1 MTQRIPVTDDAP
13 QTDGAMAPI
22 DDRGGFLVRRL
33 NQIWSGLLQRRFREA
48 GYNVT
53 SVQFAALEMI
63 AQGDSLDQTDL
74 ALRLGYDRATTG
86 GMISRLERDGLVQRV
101 ANPKDKRARLVTATT
116 RGAAA
121 AAELSSIAKAA
132 DRELLESIED
142 KDQAALFGLLRKLVE
157 TGEQFEVAPSF
168 RAVGRSS
175 KD

>member
-1 MTQRIPVTDDAP
+1 MP
-13 QTDGAMAPI
+13 QVSETNSGLAVI
-22 DDRGGFLVRRL
+22 DERGGFLVRRL

-63 AQGDSLDQTDL
+63 ARSDGMDQTDL

-86 GMISRLERDGLVQRV
+86 GMISRLERDGLMQRV
-101 ANPKDKRARLVTATT
+101 ANPRDKRARLVTATA

-121 AAELSSIAKAA
+121 AEKLRAIAETA
-132 DRELLESIED
+132 DRELLETID
-142 KDQAALFGLLRKLVE
+142 GDDQAALFSLLRRLVE

-168 RAVGRSS
+168 RAVGRSL
-175 KD
+175 KE